1 MHLFSILLTIQ
12 GTAAVISLIGA
23 VVVAGVVLFVVST
36 SHKPDTDHTAKTK
49 VYKFR
54 GKYFA
59 GLLAV
64 IVVGFALSMATLPYP
79 QFQKDAPDQT
89 VVVVGSQW
97 MWKMAVS
104 DDGTVPADV
113 AKFKGTSTITLPANK
128 TLKFWVSAS
137 DVNHNYAIYD
147 ANGELLA
154 QTQAMPGYWNALQ
167 YRFSTPGTYTI
178 LCLEYCGAPHTVM
191 TGKINV
197 Q

>member
-1 MHLFSILLTIQ
+1 MHPFSILLTIQ
-12 GTAAVISLIGA
+12 GTAALISLIGA

-36 SHKPDTDHTAKTK
+36 SHKPDTDHTAKAQ

-54 GKYFA
+54 VKYFV
-59 GLLAV
+59 GLS
-64 IVVGFALSMATLPYP
+64 IVVVVGLVVSLGMLPYP
-79 QFQKDAPDQT
+79 QFQKEAPDQT

-113 AKFKGTSTITLPANK
+113 SKFKGKSTITLPANK

-147 ANGELLA
+147 ANGDLLA
-154 QTQAMPGYWNALQ
+154 QTQAMPGYWNALP
-167 YRFSTPGTYTI
+167 YRFSAPGTYTI